1 MVKAKTIN
9 TPLTD
14 EVISNLQIGDRVMLN
29 GIIYTGRDAAHKRL
43 VEMIH
48 RGEELPIDLKGQII
62 YYVGPC
68 PAKPGKVIGSAGPT
82 TSGRMDAYAGIL
94 LDQGLKGM
102 IGKGLR
108 NNEVIE
114 SMKKNHAVYFA
125 SIGGAG
131 ALLAEAVKEA
141 EVIAFPDL
149 GPEAIYRLRV
159 EDFPATVVIDCK
171 GNDLYKEGKEKY
183 KRYNEVK

>member
-1 MVKAKTIN
+1 VTKLVN

-14 EVISNLQIGDRVMLN
+14 AVVSDLHIGDRVMLN
-29 GIIYTGRDAAHKRL
+29 GIIYTARDAAHKRL
-43 VEMIH
+43 VEMID
-48 RGEELPIDLKGQII
+48 RGEKLPMKLEGQVI

-68 PAKPGKVIGSAGPT
+68 PAKPDKVIGSAGPT

-94 LDQGLKGM
+94 MDHGLKGM

-108 NNEVIE
+108 NREVVDSI
-114 SMKKNHAVYFA
+114 KKNGAVYFA

-131 ALLAEAVKEA
+131 ALLANAVKEA

-149 GPEAIYRLRV
+149 GPEAVYKLKV
-159 EDFPATVVIDCK
+159 ENFPVTVVIDCK
-171 GNDLYKEGKEKY
+171 GNDLYKAGKEQY
-183 KRYNEVK
+183 KR